1 MSFSPVLI
9 GTYKVANDSPLTP
22 QASGG
27 FGYPAISADGL
38 VMVVGSEGYSNG
50 TVAGGVM
57 TYDWDG
63 SKWVYRNLL
72 LAFDRVLNDYF
83 GISTSLSADGK
94 ILVVGAYLRGATDTG
109 AVYTYYDVGGTWT
122 DATTT
127 KPLVASDAAANDYFG
142 TSAAIS
148 GDGLVLAVGA
158 FGRGATDVGAVYVY
172 ARSGTAPNYVWT
184 LRTAGPPSVVASD
197 AASTDY
203 FGRGVALD
211 YTGAALVVNADAWE
225 GVNPS
230 EGGVYTYDW
239 VSASSTYVQRGAIL
253 TSPDHLSS
261 GGLGTN
267 MSLSSDGNILAASL
281 GGYGGTYAG
290 QGAVL
295 IYDRSG
301 SSWVFRLRIE
311 HPTPQAAESFYSAKL
326 NGSGSIAVIGAPG
339 YDETYANQGRVTTW
353 ALEEG
358 AMPGGWNKNVSIPK
372 ATAAGTGGMFRTME
386 GAAVLPAVTA
396 TGEGSPTLFGETD
409 VSLPIVTAS
418 GVALLGNTGTTG
430 ASELPAVTATGTGGQ
445 SGGEVTLPT
454 VTLAATMQ
462 IGLMAT
468 AAMQLP
474 RVTAS
479 GASTVTALASGSI
492 VLPKVVSTAAAL
504 LGGLG
509 RGDATLKK
517 VRTTGTGGFGTRGL
531 CALVLPAVTMDG
543 DGFQSVIATGATSMR
558 KIQVKGLV
566 L

>member
-1 MSFSPVLI
+1 MSFTPVLI

-50 TVAGGVM
+50 TKAGGVM
-57 TYDWDG
+57 TYDWNG
-63 SKWVYRNLL
+63 SAWVYRNLL
-72 LAFDRVLNDYF
+72 LAFDRVLDDYF

-94 ILVVGAYLRGATDTG
+94 TLVVGAYLRGATNTG

-197 AASTDY
+197 AATNDY

-211 YTGAALVVNADAWE
+211 YTGATLVVNAEGWE

-239 VSASSTYVQRGAIL
+239 VSASSTYVQRGVVL

-261 GGLGTN
+261 GGLGTAL
-267 MSLSSDGNILAASL
+267 SLSSDANILSASL
-281 GGYGGTYAG
+281 ATYGGTYAG

-311 HPTPQAAESFYSAKL
+311 HPTPQAGEGLYVAHL
-326 NGSGSIAVIGAPG
+326 NGSGSVAVIGAPG
-339 YDETYANQGRVTTW
+339 YDEVQSNQGRVTTW

-358 AMPGGWNKNVSIPK
+358 AMPGGWNNAPSLAKTQASGTGGMYRSMEGAIELPK
-372 ATAAGTGGMFRTME
+372 ATADGIGSFALYGTADITLPKVTTTSEALAGT
-386 GAAVLPAVTA
+386 
-396 TGEGSPTLFGETD
+396 TGL
-409 VSLPIVTAS
+409 
-418 GVALLGNTGTTG
+418 TG

-445 SGGEVTLPT
+445 YGGAVTLPT
-454 VTLAATMQ
+454 VTLAATMS

-474 RVTAS
+474 RVRAS
-479 GASTVTALASGSI
+479 GASTVTVLGAGSI
-492 VLPKVVSTAAAL
+492 VLPKVVSTSGAL
-504 LGGLG
+504 LGRLG
-509 RGDATLKK
+509 IGGITLRK
-517 VRTTGTGGFGTRGL
+517 VRATGTGSFGVRGL
-531 CALVLPAVTMDG
+531 CALVLPKVTSQG
-543 DGFQSVIATGATSMR
+543 AGFQSVLATGSTSMG
-558 KIQVKGLV
+558 KIKVKGLV